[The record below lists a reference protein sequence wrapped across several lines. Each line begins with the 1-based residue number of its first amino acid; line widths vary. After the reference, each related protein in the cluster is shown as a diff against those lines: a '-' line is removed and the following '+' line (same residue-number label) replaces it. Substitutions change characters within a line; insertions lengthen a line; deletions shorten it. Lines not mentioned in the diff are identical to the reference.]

1 MEQWSQ
7 RWGWV
12 QRVEAWADE
21 QDRARRERV
30 LTDVAQMNERHAT
43 LAMGIT
49 GRVAVW
55 LNSLTEEQV
64 AKAAAQWCS

>member
-1 MEQWSQ
+1 
-7 RWGWV
+7 
-12 QRVEAWADE
+12 
-21 QDRARRERV
+21 
-30 LTDVAQMNERHAT
+30 MNERHAT

-64 AKAAAQWCS
+64 AKAAAQ